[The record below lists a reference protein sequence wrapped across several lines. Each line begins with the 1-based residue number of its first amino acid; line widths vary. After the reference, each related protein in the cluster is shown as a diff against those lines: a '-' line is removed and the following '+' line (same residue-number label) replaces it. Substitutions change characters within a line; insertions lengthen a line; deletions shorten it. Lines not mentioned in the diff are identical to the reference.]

1 MFGCETER
9 NADLKRIKKK
19 RIFLKQHLGYVIRNL
34 KVTERV
40 IFQKTSLLPKVE
52 LKRDVKKNLN

>member
-9 NADLKRIKKK
+9 NADLK

-40 IFQKTSLLPKVE
+40 IFQKTFLLPKVE
-52 LKRDVKKNLN
+52 LKRDVKKNIN